1 MILTKRE
8 KELLLNVVSTS
19 ILYMGWNIRIKD
31 IYDSKGNKDTGS
43 CILIPIWIEEDD
55 EEFGKKEL
63 RLIIKS
69 PWEYVLQNRL
79 DEEDEKVYGSVMS
92 LLDAIKGYYNLED

>member
-8 KELLLNVVSTS
+8 KELLLNVVSS
-19 ILYMGWNIRIKD
+19 SLLYLGWNIEVKD
-31 IYDSKGNKDTGS
+31 IYDFKGNKDTGS
-43 CILIPIWIEEDD
+43 CILIPTWIEKDD
-55 EEFGKKEL
+55 EEFSKKEL
-63 RLIIKS
+63 KLTIKS